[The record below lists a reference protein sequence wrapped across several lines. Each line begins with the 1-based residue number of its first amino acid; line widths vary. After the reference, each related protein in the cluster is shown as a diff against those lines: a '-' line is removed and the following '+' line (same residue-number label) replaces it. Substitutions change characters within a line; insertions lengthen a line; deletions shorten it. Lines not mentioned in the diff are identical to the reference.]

1 MSTNGGRGTEGGAQ
15 STDNPQEIHNQQV
28 TLGNVIL
35 IGSPPDRARL
45 AAKLAKIQGAM
56 TRVEKRGHN
65 TVQNYDFVREADVI
79 DHVRPM
85 LEEANLA
92 VVFSNEPL
100 SVSYEHRETADKKRQ
115 VWASLELRGTIIDGD
130 TGAMLS
136 YTMPGQAVDTNGDK
150 AIYKAITGAK
160 KYATMLGF
168 NVATGDDPE
177 NEDGRK
183 GGGGSRRQRNAAPA
197 DPDEVAREASKAR
210 QEICR
215 RFEIMRDDER
225 RDEICHGFYGKPMHD
240 MDVKE
245 LRDLYTK
252 LNRGQIQ

>member
-1 MSTNGGRGTEGGAQ
+1 MSTSVPASD
-15 STDNPQEIHNQQV
+15 STRNPQEIHNDAV

-35 IGSPPDRARL
+35 IGSPPARAKL
-45 AAKLAKIQGAM
+45 AAKLAKIQGEM
-56 TRVEKRGHN
+56 RRVEKRGHN

-177 NEDGRK
+177 NEERQR
-183 GGGGSRRQRNAAPA
+183 GSRQRSSGTGGDKPPA
-197 DPDEVAREASKAR
+197 DPDAAAREASKAR
-210 QEICR
+210 QQLCAH
-215 RFEIMRDDER
+215 FPVMRDETR
-225 RDEICHGFYGKPMHD
+225 RDEICHGYYGKAMHE
-240 MDVKE
+240 MDLKE
-245 LRDLYTK
+245 LRDLYGK
-252 LNRGQIQ
+252 LNKGTIK